1 MKGLLIKDLKI
12 LAKQKKSMAFVLL
25 FLGLCA
31 FAGDDATFSATYTVV
46 VLSMLTLN
54 TISYDEKDGG
64 MLFLLSLPANRK
76 TYVKE
81 KYIFAFINLLFSIVL
96 AFALGYVPA
105 IVKHTNPE
113 LGSFVMSIM
122 AIMFMMGMGLAMAIP
137 LDLKLGAEKGR
148 MFVILAVAGMF
159 LITVTGYKILKD
171 VLYIDVLGELT
182 KLLSGVK
189 SEVLLYMILAG
200 SMFAVL
206 LLMLYCSYLIS
217 NKVMEKKEF

>member
-189 SEVLLYMILAG
+189 SE
-200 SMFAVL
+200 AVL
-206 LLMLYCSYLIS
+206 NGIIIGGLLVLTVVVLFCSYLIA
-217 NKVMEKKEF
+217 NRVMRKKEF

>member
-1 MKGLLIKDLKI
+1 MKGLLIKDFKI

-105 IVKHTNPE
+105 IVKHTNLE

>member
-105 IVKHTNPE
+105 IVKHTNLE

-182 KLLSGVK
+182 KLLSGGK

>member
-76 TYVKE
+76 AYVKE

-182 KLLSGVK
+182 KLLNGVK

>member
-64 MLFLLSLPANRK
+64 MMFLLSLPANRK

-159 LITVTGYKILKD
+159 LITVTGYKILKG